1 MAGSA
6 QEHQA
11 AVQEIQDMLARMEG
25 QHEILVSALKRKH
38 VSRGIMFQG
47 FFCSTTGS
55 TNTVKSAEKV
65 GPS

>member
-11 AVQEIQDMLARMEG
+11 AVQEIQDMLAQMEG

-38 VSRGIMFQG
+38 VSTLVSCFRAVPA
-47 FFCSTTGS
+47 T
-55 TNTVKSAEKV
+55 
-65 GPS
+65 

>member
-1 MAGSA
+1 M
-6 QEHQA
+6 
-11 AVQEIQDMLARMEG
+11 QEIQDMLARMEG